1 MNLKAICRDCKCEDL
16 AIVAELADEKRLQD
30 EAKVD
35 LKLGHQRDYE
45 EPKP

>member
-1 MNLKAICRDCKCEDL
+1 MNLKAICRDCKCEAL
-16 AIVAELADEKRLQD
+16 AIAAELADEKRLQH

-35 LKLGHQRDYE
+35 LKLGHQRDHE